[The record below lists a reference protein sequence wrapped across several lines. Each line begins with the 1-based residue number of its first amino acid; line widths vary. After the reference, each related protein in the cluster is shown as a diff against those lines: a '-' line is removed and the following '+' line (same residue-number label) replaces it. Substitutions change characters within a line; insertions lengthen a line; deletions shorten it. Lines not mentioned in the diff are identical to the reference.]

1 MRVYDPTCGSGG
13 MLIQSRNYLIEHG
26 ENPRN
31 ISLFGQEMNQGTWA
45 ICKMNMFL
53 HSVFNADIKKGDT
66 IRDPK
71 HLKEGELMTFDRV
84 IANPP
89 FSLKKWG
96 KNIADRDSYGRF
108 KYGTP
113 PKDYG
118 DLAFVQ
124 HMIASLNANGIM
136 GVVVP
141 HGVLFRGGS
150 EKTIRIGL
158 LEDDLIEGIIGLP
171 ENLFYGTSIEACI
184 LILNKNKPK
193 EKRNKIL
200 FINSEF
206 EFDDTNTKNRLK
218 EKDIQK
224 ILNTYK
230 KYLEIS
236 IPKTSKKY
244 NRFFSRVISKE
255 EIITN
260 DFNLNIRRY
269 ANASPPLDSYDEKGI
284 VESGIPIS
292 EINDEYNLEV
302 LEDFNLKIVLE
313 KKNDNYYQFKKEIK
327 TKSELGK
334 LIKINNYKIYDL
346 INNWWDKYRF
356 SIKEIDENIKKIEK
370 KISELSDN

>member
-1 MRVYDPTCGSGG
+1 
-13 MLIQSRNYLIEHG
+13 
-26 ENPRN
+26 
-31 ISLFGQEMNQGTWA
+31 MNQGTWA

-206 EFDDTNTKNRLK
+206 EFDDTKTKNRLK

-356 SIKEIDENIKKIEK
+356 SIKEIDENIKNIEK